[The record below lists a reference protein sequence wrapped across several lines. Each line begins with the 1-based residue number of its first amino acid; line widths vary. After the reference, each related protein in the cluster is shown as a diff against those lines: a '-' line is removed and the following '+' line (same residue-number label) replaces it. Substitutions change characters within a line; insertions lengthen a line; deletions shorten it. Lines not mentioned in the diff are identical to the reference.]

1 VQKLCSSALESLETI
16 ATTPPDVA
24 ALPSPRSSKMQQDC
38 SYVLSNEISADT
50 ATTGSTKIRF
60 EDVNATSLT
69 VVLASNEIPSPPNIV
84 HYSIWHRKVPEKDYP
99 EKSTCT
105 LFIPNTRFVV
115 SGLAPASEYCFK
127 VVSYSGTREMGVD
140 EINVLTRSAE
150 EGANCSSAVE
160 RSVSPLTNCSTL
172 SSNPSSV
179 EAESNNDY
187 IVPKKPSSKNED
199 NNSPSVDESAAKRM
213 KRTTDSDI
221 VQIEKDVEQI
231 VLLDDEEQE
240 AVLDKTES
248 ETPVVVTTKS
258 LVGNRNSSD
267 ASLPITPFRSDEIKN
282 RQARIEISMK
292 DNCNNG
298 DHSANGGT
306 ESGLEH
312 CVKIIRQ
319 LECSG
324 HIDKNFRQKFLTWY
338 SLRATSQ
345 EIRVVKIF
353 IDTFIDDPMALAEQL
368 IDTFDDRVSI
378 KRSAVG
384 GSGASAVVPSGFCM
398 KLWH

>member
-1 VQKLCSSALESLETI
+1 
-16 ATTPPDVA
+16 
-24 ALPSPRSSKMQQDC
+24 M
-38 SYVLSNEISADT
+38 SNEISADT

-69 VVLASNEIPSPPNIV
+69 MVLASNEIPSPPNIV
-84 HYSIWHRKVPEKDYP
+84 HYSIWHRKIPDKDYP

-105 LFIPNTRFVV
+105 LFTPNTRFVV

-127 VVSYSGTREMGVD
+127 VVSYSGAREMGVD

-160 RSVSPLTNCSTL
+160 RSESPLTNCSTL

-187 IVPKKPSSKNED
+187 IVPKKPSKNDD
-199 NNSPSVDESAAKRM
+199 NNSPSVDESAAKRA
-213 KRTTDSDI
+213 KRTTGSDI
-221 VQIEKDVEQI
+221 ALIENNVEHS
-231 VLLDDEEQE
+231 VLLEEEEEE
-240 AVLDKTES
+240 AVPDKNGSRSGS
-248 ETPVVVTTKS
+248 ETPVLVTTS
-258 LVGNRNSSD
+258 NLVSNRNNSD
-267 ASLPITPFRSDEIKN
+267 ASLPITPFRSDEIKS
-282 RQARIEISMK
+282 RQAINEKSVK

-298 DHSANGGT
+298 DHSANGGS

-345 EIRVVKIF
+345 EVRVVKIY
-353 IDTFIDDPMALAEQL
+353 IDTFIDDPLALAEQL

-378 KRSAVG
+378 KRSAIG
-384 GSGASAVVPSGFCM
+384 GGASAVVPSGFCM